1 MAIQNRR
8 GIYQDFD
15 PEKLLPGEWAVV
27 VGGDEKS
34 ADGTSVYISMGTG
47 KVKRMATYED
57 MTSNL
62 NQASAE
68 VRAQMVSDIKA
79 ASASATTAATAA
91 SAAADRANA
100 AAQLCES
107 NAVGIED
114 LTAQVAQI
122 KAVLKKTLEINA

>member
-34 ADGTSVYISMGTG
+34 TDGTSVYMCMGVG
-47 KVKRMATYED
+47 NVKRMATYED

-62 NQASAE
+62 NQALAE
-68 VRAQMVSDIKA
+68 VRAQMVNDITA
-79 ASASATTAATAA
+79 AIASAN
-91 SAAADRANA
+91 AAADRANV

-107 NAVGIED
+107 NTVEID
-114 LTAQVAQI
+114 NLTAHVAQI
-122 KAVLKKTLEINA
+122 NEVLKKTLEINA